1 MVKNYFGEKFAFEY
15 AFLIH
20 YEAWLIVPSILGIM
34 LFFYQLDRFRI
45 SGEFKESLDSP
56 LNGLY
61 GVFIAIWATAFVE
74 SWTRKQKT
82 IQYIWGCNDSSYS
95 PLDERDN

>member
-74 SWTRKQKT
+74 SWTRK
-82 IQYIWGCNDSSYS
+82 
-95 PLDERDN
+95 